1 MEGRGELRNIIYL
14 IHLRRT
20 MAQGWTAF
28 REIMQIKRENME
40 LSKQRM
46 ENMQYT
52 CKECSMDNKVC
63 HLNLNEREKEI
74 LKLLCFKVKITLSA

>member
-1 MEGRGELRNIIYL
+1 
-14 IHLRRT
+14 
-20 MAQGWTAF
+20 MAQGWTAL

-52 CKECSMDNKVC
+52 CKECSTDKNVC
-63 HLNLNEREKEI
+63 HLNLNERKKTLKPIPIEK
-74 LKLLCFKVKITLSA
+74 KIAVVF

>member
-1 MEGRGELRNIIYL
+1 
-14 IHLRRT
+14 

-52 CKECSMDNKVC
+52 CKECSTDKKKYVI
-63 HLNLNEREKEI
+63 EI
-74 LKLLCFKVKITLSA
+74 

>member
-1 MEGRGELRNIIYL
+1 
-14 IHLRRT
+14 

-52 CKECSMDNKVC
+52 CKECSTNKKVC
-63 HLNLNEREKEI
+63 HLNLNERK
-74 LKLLCFKVKITLSA
+74 KS

>member
-1 MEGRGELRNIIYL
+1 MEGGGGGELRNIIYL

-52 CKECSMDNKVC
+52 CKECSTDKKVC
-63 HLNLNEREKEI
+63 HLNLNERK
-74 LKLLCFKVKITLSA
+74 KP